1 MREYQTRQ
9 PFSDPEV
16 CTVQVFK
23 MYVATSHLYMS
34 VLLGCSLKLMNY
46 VAVGMSDHA
55 IVLYIVNTT

>member
-23 MYVATSHLYMS
+23 MYIATSHLYMGS
-34 VLLGCSLKLMNY
+34 SLKLMNY

-55 IVLYIVNTT
+55 IVLYSVNTT